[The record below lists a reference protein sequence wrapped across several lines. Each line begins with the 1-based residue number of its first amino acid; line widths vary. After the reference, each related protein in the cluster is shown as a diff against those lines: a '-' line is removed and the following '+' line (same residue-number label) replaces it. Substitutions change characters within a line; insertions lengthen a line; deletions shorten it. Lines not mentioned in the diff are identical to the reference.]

1 MKEVQLWQAEGLGTE
16 RHTLEKV
23 LRIFESDGVQGVES
37 QQALSAYIQKLDDSK
52 LREKYEISK
61 ETALQLFADCFGVVY
76 AAEKYS
82 KWNNDTL
89 RKAIDILNKEKE
101 TAEQEAEVN
110 RAELL
115 NARKVLNNE
124 IDRIRKEYGIIKD
137 EKEKAEERIEELQNA
152 LAHYKAD
159 LYDFYA
165 QAGRV
170 PSYS

>member
-23 LRIFESDGVQGVES
+23 LRIFKSDGVQGVES

-52 LREKYEISK
+52 LREMYEISK
-61 ETALQLFADCFGVVY
+61 ETALQLFADCFGVVF

-82 KWNNDTL
+82 KWNNDII
-89 RKAIDILNKEKE
+89 RKAIDILEKEKE
-101 TAEQEAEVN
+101 TAKQEAEAN
-110 RAELL
+110 REELL
-115 NARKVLNNE
+115 KVRRKMNEE
-124 IDRIRKEYGIIKD
+124 IDSLRHDYSIKNY
-137 EKEKAEERIEELQNA
+137 EKEEADQQIKELQNT

-170 PSYS
+170 PNYE